1 MSLLKKETNQDKIE
15 FYLNVLLALSKNTE
29 LNSYEK
35 NKYIKVLKN
44 VTENISL

>member
-1 MSLLKKETNQDKIE
+1 MKFLKKETNQEKIE

-29 LNSYEK
+29 FSSYEK